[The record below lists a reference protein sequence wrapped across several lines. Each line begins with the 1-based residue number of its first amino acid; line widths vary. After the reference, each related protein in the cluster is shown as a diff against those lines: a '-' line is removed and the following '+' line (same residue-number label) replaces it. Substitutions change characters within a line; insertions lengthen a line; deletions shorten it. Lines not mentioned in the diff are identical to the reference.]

1 MKRFSYHFINNIEI
15 FPNNLGGISFE
26 KLVNYLGEGTPL
38 FFESL
43 VFLPLKPQPFLE
55 NDLGFHPKN
64 PTRYSIYSFNKM
76 QIS

>member
-1 MKRFSYHFINNIEI
+1 MIFTLISFSQDF
-15 FPNNLGGISFE
+15 GGVSFE

-55 NDLGFHPKN
+55 NDLGLHPKN
-64 PTRYSIYSFNKM
+64 PTLNSIYRFRKM
-76 QIS
+76 QIA